1 MEITKKGLIEA
12 TERVSAVV
20 NDYEIA
26 ANVQYSTEGVNNIQN
41 GVVVKEQNQVA
52 DFQRWGHGSK
62 SIGYT
67 TPDEAEQDYIHNM
80 LKEFFASADNMFN
93 TNTL

>member
-20 NDYEIA
+20 EGYEITA
-26 ANVQYSTEGVNNIQN
+26 TVKYSPEGVKDIQK
-41 GVVVKEQNQVA
+41 GVVVKERNKVA
-52 DFQRWGHGSK
+52 DFQRWEHGSK

-67 TPDEAEQDYIHNM
+67 TPDEAEQDNIHVM
-80 LKEFFASADNMFN
+80 LKEFFAGVDAMFN
-93 TNTL
+93 VKAE

>member
-12 TERVSAVV
+12 TEKVGAVV
-20 NDYEIA
+20 NDYEITA
-26 ANVQYSTEGVNNIQN
+26 TVKYSPNGVKDIQN
-41 GVVVKEQNQVA
+41 GVVVKEQNKVA

-67 TPDEAEQDYIHNM
+67 TPDEAEQDNIHAM
-80 LKEFFASADNMFN
+80 LKEFFAGVDAMFN
-93 TNTL
+93 VKAE

>member
-1 MEITKKGLIEA
+1 MEIIKNGLVEA

-20 NDYEIA
+20 NDYEIT
-26 ANVQYSTEGVNNIQN
+26 ANVQYSTEGVKNIQN

-52 DFQRWGHGSK
+52 NFQRWGHGSK

-67 TPDEAEQDYIHNM
+67 TPDEAEQDNIHAM
-80 LKEFFASADNMFN
+80 LKEFFSAVDAMYNA
-93 TNTL
+93 